1 MIKEW
6 SKFFKCVISISE
18 LSINGTNYFS
28 ALGRIFHYNET
39 KVDREIFQKANWLTG
54 NVFVS
59 SCFGMTPTSI
69 ARRME

>member
-1 MIKEW
+1 MNKEW
-6 SKFFKCVISISE
+6 IKLSKCAISISE

-39 KVDREIFQKANWLTG
+39 KVGEICQNKANWLIE

-59 SCFGMTPTSI
+59 SCSGMTPTCI